1 MAWRLTV
8 DTLALKV
15 ALMEVLTGWRF
26 VFSEDAPSVLL
37 KSIGHFPMQKKI
49 KGALVTVWE
58 KEGERGKDLQLLVR
72 DSSTLEEPKEM
83 KWLSASRECHFHLEF
98 NQAPLWIHEMSSP
111 LRCILVLTTVRCKV
125 TAPPVQFINPEF
137 NVIEMKIQSCLRG
150 QEISIHQMG
159 VDISHAS
166 EPKRAQRIRL
176 QFDSTNRK
184 SYLLASLHNSFPDPH
199 HQLTMS

>member
-1 MAWRLTV
+1 
-8 DTLALKV
+8 
-15 ALMEVLTGWRF
+15 MEVVTGWRI

-37 KSIGHFPMQKKI
+37 KSIGHLSRQKEI

-58 KEGERGKDLQLLVR
+58 REGERGKDLQLLVR

-111 LRCILVLTTVRCKV
+111 LRCIPILTTVGCKV
-125 TAPPVQFINPEF
+125 TALPVHLTIPEV
-137 NVIEMKIQSCLRG
+137 NVIKMEIQSCLRG

-159 VDISHAS
+159 VDIAHAS
-166 EPKRAQRIRL
+166 EPKAQRIRL
-176 QFDSTNRK
+176 QFDRSNRK
-184 SYLLASLHNSFPDPH
+184 SYLLASIHNSFPDPH